1 VLQVDVNVWSLLAQ
15 AAMLAL
21 SSLSLSLLSPVLNKD
36 QGTAL
41 QKLYPFGHIPTGGF
55 SAGRKLRGLVQSED

>member
-41 QKLYPFGHIPTGGF
+41 QKLCPFGHIAEIVSVWAHPNWRVL
-55 SAGRKLRGLVQSED
+55 SR